1 MLAEQI
7 SLETVEQF
15 IGEVFSQELHAKRVL
30 SLAGAT
36 LGTMRTCSLAVSVIG
51 QGLALARGLETKHAV
66 KQVDRMLSN
75 PGLDVDA
82 LLPHWVSYLVGQRSE
97 ITVAMDWTEFDADGQ
112 ATLMLSLLCRH
123 GRATPL
129 FWLTVETATLKDRRN
144 GYEYQALVRLAEA
157 LPIGIKVCLVAD
169 RGFGDR
175 KLYRLLTEELKFDFV
190 IRFRGNIRVTAAD
203 GEARTAAEWTGTG
216 GRARVL
222 RGATVTAVGYPV
234 GSVVC
239 VQAKGMK
246 EAWCLAASTTDKP
259 TRELVNLYAKRWGIE
274 CAFRDS
280 KDIRFGMGEAGKGS
294 AGASRWKASGGMS
307 SVHVSSADRRDR
319 LWLINAFAVALLT
332 LLGAAGEALGY
343 DRHLKSNT
351 TKRRTHS
358 LLRQGRMLYELIPTM
373 PEHRL
378 QPLIERFSE
387 MLAAQPV
394 FVEMFGAV

>member
-129 FWLTVETATLKDRRN
+129 FWLTVETATLKDRRKR
-144 GYEYQALVRLAEA
+144 QPRAAL
-157 LPIGIKVCLVAD
+157 K
-169 RGFGDR
+169 
-175 KLYRLLTEELKFDFV
+175 
-190 IRFRGNIRVTAAD
+190 
-203 GEARTAAEWTGTG
+203 
-216 GRARVL
+216 
-222 RGATVTAVGYPV
+222 
-234 GSVVC
+234 
-239 VQAKGMK
+239 
-246 EAWCLAASTTDKP
+246 
-259 TRELVNLYAKRWGIE
+259 
-274 CAFRDS
+274 
-280 KDIRFGMGEAGKGS
+280 
-294 AGASRWKASGGMS
+294 
-307 SVHVSSADRRDR
+307 
-319 LWLINAFAVALLT
+319 
-332 LLGAAGEALGY
+332 
-343 DRHLKSNT
+343 
-351 TKRRTHS
+351 
-358 LLRQGRMLYELIPTM
+358 
-373 PEHRL
+373 
-378 QPLIERFSE
+378 
-387 MLAAQPV
+387 
-394 FVEMFGAV
+394 